1 MSSSPTDGCDH
12 ALVVLDH
19 GGSILLQRGLAE
31 MLDRPGEDAGEGRD
45 LTALL
50 RTEDGSDFMKLLSRV
65 AAREGDS
72 AEPTVR
78 VRAASAADALLLL
91 TLHRLDGERLV
102 GILSRPHP
110 SDVDPDASAAAS
122 LRNAWAGL
130 RDAMAL
136 ASPGGDGTKPR
147 LLTVNDA
154 FCALFGL
161 THEEAEGRELAP
173 FLAADDGSALVGAIR
188 RQVVGEGES
197 LTDVAV
203 LQGASR
209 GPTLVEWEVA
219 PVRDAGG
226 DVRNLIAVIGEAR
239 SSTMSRPI
247 HKSMDVDPLTGMPNH
262 LHFMSRLER
271 ALERAAQTRRYG
283 FAIVSLKAENLAEV
297 ERRLGSELSNAVL
310 EALVWRVER
319 CLRPGDLVARIGR
332 DRLALLLDYFSPKG
346 SVEGVLERIDE
357 ATDAPYTI
365 AGEKV
370 WLPTLG
376 AAGPVYDGEEPPKT
390 AREILDSLEL
400 LSVRPRD
407 RASRRHH
414 TRGGYAPGPRDR
426 LEGQ

>member
-1 MSSSPTDGCDH
+1 MSSPTDGSDH
-12 ALVVLDH
+12 AVVILDH
-19 GGSILLQRGLAE
+19 GGSILSYRGLAQ
-31 MLDRPGEDAGEGRD
+31 MQDAGKGRD

-50 RTEDGSDFMKLLSRV
+50 RTEDGSDLTKLLSRV
-65 AAREGDS
+65 AAGERDPAVAS
-72 AEPTVR
+72 VQVR
-78 VRAASAADALLLL
+78 PASGGEAPLLL
-91 TLHRLDGERLV
+91 TLYRLDGERLV
-102 GILSRPHP
+102 GILARPHP
-110 SDVDPDASAAAS
+110 SDGGPDASAAAP

-136 ASPGGDGTKPR
+136 ASPGDDGAKPR

-173 FLAADDGSALVGAIR
+173 FLAPDDGSELVEAIR
-188 RQVVGEGES
+188 RQVVADGES

-203 LQGASR
+203 LQRVSR
-209 GPTLVEWEVA
+209 APTLVEWEVA

-226 DVRNLIAVIGEAR
+226 DVQSLIAVIGEAR

-262 LHFMSRLER
+262 VHFMSRLER
-271 ALERAAQTRRYG
+271 AVERAGQTRRYG

-297 ERRLGSELSNAVL
+297 ERHLGSELSNAVL

-319 CLRPGDLVARIGR
+319 CLRPGDLVARIAR

-346 SVEGVLERIDE
+346 SVESVLERIDE
-357 ATDAPYTI
+357 ATDSPYTI

-370 WLPTLG
+370 WLPTVG
-376 AAGPVYDGEEPPKT
+376 AAGPVYDGRDPPT
-390 AREILDSLEL
+390 TVRDILDSLEL
-400 LSVRPRD
+400 LTARPKTR
-407 RASRRHH
+407 SPLRHH
-414 TRGGYAPGPRDR
+414 ARGQAPGPRDR
-426 LEGQ
+426 VERN